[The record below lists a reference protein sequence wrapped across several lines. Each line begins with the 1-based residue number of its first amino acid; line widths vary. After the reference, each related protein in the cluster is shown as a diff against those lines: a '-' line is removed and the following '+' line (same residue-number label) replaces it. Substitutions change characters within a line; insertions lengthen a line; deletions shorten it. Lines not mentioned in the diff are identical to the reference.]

1 MIVVTL
7 YCSRIRDILVLIIF
21 LQLTIRGKCLNYLK
35 VTYIMVVEKILD
47 VWKNWFL
54 QGLYKIGI

>member
-21 LQLTIRGKCLNYLK
+21 LQLTVRGKCLNYLK
-35 VTYIMVVEKILD
+35 VTYIMVVEK

>member
-21 LQLTIRGKCLNYLK
+21 LQLTVRGKCLNYLK
-35 VTYIMVVEKILD
+35 VTYIMVVEKVLD
-47 VWKNWFL
+47 VF
-54 QGLYKIGI
+54 GRIGFYKVCTR